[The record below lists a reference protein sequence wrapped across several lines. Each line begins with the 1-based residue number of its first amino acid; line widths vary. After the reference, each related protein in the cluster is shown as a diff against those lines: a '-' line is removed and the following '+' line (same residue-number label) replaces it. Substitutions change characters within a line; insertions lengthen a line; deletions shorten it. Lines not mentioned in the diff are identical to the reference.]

1 MRNRGLRN
9 TGNKQKIKNK
19 VDVWALYI
27 PIIIL
32 NVNSLNTSIEKQTGK
47 SGLINLWF
55 SMLSTS
61 NSLQIQWQKYVE
73 SKKTG

>member
-27 PIIIL
+27 PIITL